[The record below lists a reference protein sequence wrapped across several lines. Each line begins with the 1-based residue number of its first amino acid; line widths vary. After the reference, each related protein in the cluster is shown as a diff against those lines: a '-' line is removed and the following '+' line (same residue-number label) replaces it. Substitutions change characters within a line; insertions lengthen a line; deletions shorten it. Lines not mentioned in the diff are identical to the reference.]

1 MKINNRISYI
11 RKFIYIINVVIIIF
25 FSNIISS
32 TTLKICDSFQARAFI
47 ERAQYLP
54 LIPRAI
60 PIFALTSIL
69 ALGVSNIVKSYL
81 QKHNQYG
88 VSLLLFADFIFCSL
102 IVYYLNFS
110 YRGIFLLLIM
120 NIIFYVKDNKTRIWI
135 LLIAQVFYI
144 LSDYDILSS
153 RLVMLSLSEY
163 IDYYSTDT
171 KFIILATKNILIS
184 INNIG
189 FVVFLYFLLQNK
201 INENRA
207 IRKLNQELQI
217 IASELEVA
225 NDQLKDLAKTSEENV
240 KMKERNRLA
249 REIHDIVGHS
259 LTSITTGIEACVEL
273 INIDTDLTKTQ
284 LNKILDLSRKGL
296 VDIRRSVRELKI
308 DSIAKTELLPAIENL
323 VKDINECT
331 PVKVSLEIS
340 GQVTKLKDDENQ
352 IVYRIIQESITNS
365 IRHGKATK
373 IQVVILFFEQVLKIT
388 VRDNGA
394 GTDEVLEGF
403 GLTHIRE
410 RLDMLNGVIYYDSS
424 EHSGFTLNVEIPIR
438 WRNGND

>member
-1 MKINNRISYI
+1 
-11 RKFIYIINVVIIIF
+11 
-25 FSNIISS
+25 
-32 TTLKICDSFQARAFI
+32 
-47 ERAQYLP
+47 
-54 LIPRAI
+54 
-60 PIFALTSIL
+60 
-69 ALGVSNIVKSYL
+69 
-81 QKHNQYG
+81 
-88 VSLLLFADFIFCSL
+88 
-102 IVYYLNFS
+102 
-110 YRGIFLLLIM
+110 M

-249 REIHDIVGHS
+249 REIHDILGHS